1 MVSNCVLSSHL
12 THQAPLCK
20 EACVALGC
28 AIAASLRAKT
38 TGADPVAA
46 VLDALEEVCHLTDY
60 RGMLAV
66 CAFPSLIPS
75 FPCSPLAFSAVRPRL
90 NGWSRQAMLAAGP
103 KLQDA
108 IDAMHSLQ
116 PVSDLFRSQV
126 GDR

>member
-1 MVSNCVLSSHL
+1 MRMGPIGCLGWHQPTSSSMVSNCVLSSHL

-46 VLDALEEVCHLTDY
+46 VLDALEEVCNLTDY

-66 CAFPSLIPS
+66 CAFLLS
-75 FPCSPLAFSAVRPRL
+75 SPLSPAPL
-90 NGWSRQAMLAAGP
+90 
-103 KLQDA
+103 
-108 IDAMHSLQ
+108 
-116 PVSDLFRSQV
+116 
-126 GDR
+126 